1 MKKFEFETS
10 KGKFLL
16 VDEKDYPVFHV
27 MIETNGF
34 NFYSL
39 KQITERQASE
49 IVDSG
54 DCDLSGDRY
63 LHGFRNYEI
72 EDEEVFSEIS
82 AIESLHS
89 LLISKGI
96 HLFENPYDL
105 AWKDG
110 CISAYPYSQHEGK
123 TFYNPYIFKL

>member
-39 KQITERQASE
+39 KEITEEQASE
-49 IVDSG
+49 IVDANMFFNG
-54 DCDLSGDRY
+54 ILVKDIIY
-63 LHGFRNYEI
+63 KT
-72 EDEEVFSEIS
+72 

-89 LLISKGI
+89 LLKSKGI
-96 HLFENPYDL
+96 HLFENPYDGIL
-105 AWKDG
+105 KLEFPT
-110 CISAYPYSQHEGK
+110 PYWIAEQK